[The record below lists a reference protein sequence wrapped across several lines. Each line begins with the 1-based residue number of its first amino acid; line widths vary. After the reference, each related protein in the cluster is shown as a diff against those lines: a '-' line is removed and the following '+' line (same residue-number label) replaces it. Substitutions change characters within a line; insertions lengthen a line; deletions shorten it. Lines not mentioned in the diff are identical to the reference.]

1 MAVTRRK
8 VDSAADADDA
18 AVVARMAAGQ
28 QQALAELYDRYSS
41 LLLGVGVRMLGVRAE
56 AEDVLHDVFVEVWK
70 RAADFDA
77 ARGTVRAWLALR
89 MRSRC
94 LDRKKS
100 PRVSRSVSF
109 EDTELSRRAAPEQDP
124 LLRLERQR
132 VRQALTT
139 LSPDQRAVVDLAYFA
154 GLSTQEIGDQLG
166 VPQGTVKSR
175 LFAAR
180 EKLAKVLGDPDD
192 AANDAST
199 KANDVK
205 GERQ

>member
-8 VDSAADADDA
+8 PESESDVDDA
-18 AVVARMAAGQ
+18 AVMARVAGGS
-28 QQALAELYDRYSS
+28 QQALAEIYDRYAS
-41 LLLGVGVRMLGVRAE
+41 LLLGVGVRMLGARAE
-56 AEDVLHDVFVEVWK
+56 AEDTLHDVFVEVWK

-77 ARGTVRAWLALR
+77 ARGTVRSWLAMR

-100 PRVSRSVSF
+100 PRLSRSVSF
-109 EDTELSRRAAPEQDP
+109 DDHEMGRRAAPEQDP
-124 LLRLERQR
+124 LLRLKRER
-132 VRQALTT
+132 VRDALKL
-139 LSPDQRAVVDLAYFA
+139 LSPEQRAVVDLAYFA

-180 EKLAKVLGDPDD
+180 DKLAHALQQDAPDD
-192 AANDAST
+192 NHS
-199 KANDVK
+199 
-205 GERQ
+205 GEEGQ

>member
-1 MAVTRRK
+1 VAVTRRK
-8 VDSAADADDA
+8 PDNAADADDA

-28 QQALAELYDRYSS
+28 QPALAELYDRYSS

-70 RAADFDA
+70 RAADFDP

-109 EDTELSRRAAPEQDP
+109 DDTEQARRAAPEQDP

-132 VRQALTT
+132 VRQALTA
-139 LSPDQRAVVDLAYFA
+139 LSPEQRAVVDLAYFA

-180 EKLAKVLGDPDD
+180 DKLARALGDDD
-192 AANDAST
+192 AGPSA
-199 KANDVK
+199 K
-205 GERQ
+205 GERP

>member
-8 VDSAADADDA
+8 PETTADVDDA
-18 AVVARMAAGQ
+18 AVIARVAAGN

-56 AEDVLHDVFVEVWK
+56 AEDTLHDVFVEVWK

-77 ARGTVRAWLALR
+77 TRGTVRSWLAMR

-100 PRVSRSVSF
+100 PRLARSVSF
-109 EDTELSRRAAPEQDP
+109 DDSEMARRAAPAQDP
-124 LLRLERQR
+124 LLRMQRER
-132 VRQALTT
+132 VRAALKD
-139 LSPDQRAVVDLAYFA
+139 LSEEQRAVVDLAYFV

-180 EKLAKVLGDPDD
+180 DKLSRALKSDAPDG
-192 AANDAST
+192 T
-199 KANDVK
+199 
-205 GERQ
+205 GEEGT

>member
-1 MAVTRRK
+1 MTRRK
-8 VDSAADADDA
+8 TDTASDADDA
-18 AVVARMAAGQ
+18 AIVARMAAGQ
-28 QQALAELYDRYSS
+28 QPALAELYDRYSS
-41 LLLGVGVRMLGVRAE
+41 LLLGVGVRMLGRGE

-70 RAADFDA
+70 RAKDFDP

-100 PRVSRSVSF
+100 PRLARSVSF
-109 EDTELSRRAAPEQDP
+109 DDSEQARRAAPEHDP
-124 LLRLERQR
+124 LLRMERER
-132 VRQALTT
+132 VRAALAALTA
-139 LSPDQRAVVDLAYFA
+139 DQRAVVDLAYFA

-180 EKLAKVLGDPDD
+180 EKLARALGDPGADGSGD
-192 AANDAST
+192 
-199 KANDVK
+199 
-205 GERQ
+205 RP